1 MPPFHQQ
8 MHVENHPM
16 LTQMPT
22 PSSNASSRFLSCLY
36 RCFHMT
42 PFLINQ
48 LLDFLE
54 QRPPRT
60 SAMAITHEDLSIK
73 SYRTAGI
80 GSKLALSLVGLSVF
94 CGLIGFIL
102 CLAGEATRSE
112 ISWMVLTIQN
122 SGKGYRCYYSSSGKT
137 PLAFAL
143 VSFLLFAVAMFAEH
157 AYMLVAITSPSST
170 TFAPFSAPTN
180 SRMPSPAAKALKW
193 QACFLFLT
201 TWMCFAI
208 AEVLLMIV
216 IGVESGHLYNWTRPR
231 VTCPAVR
238 PGLFATAGVLGLTT
252 VFLGVALYLTALRTQ
267 RLHLEEESMRQQ
279 QHIRPTAPH
288 QMPPAI
294 TTYQSRA
301 PTEASFLNKTSTSA

>member
-1 MPPFHQQ
+1 
-8 MHVENHPM
+8 
-16 LTQMPT
+16 
-22 PSSNASSRFLSCLY
+22 
-36 RCFHMT
+36 
-42 PFLINQ
+42 
-48 LLDFLE
+48 
-54 QRPPRT
+54 
-60 SAMAITHEDLSIK
+60 MAITHEDLSIK

-122 SGKGYRCYYSSSGKT
+122 SGK
-137 PLAFAL
+137 
-143 VSFLLFAVAMFAEH
+143 VAMFAEH

-279 QHIRPTAPH
+279 QHIRPTAPN

-294 TTYQSRA
+294 TTYQSRV